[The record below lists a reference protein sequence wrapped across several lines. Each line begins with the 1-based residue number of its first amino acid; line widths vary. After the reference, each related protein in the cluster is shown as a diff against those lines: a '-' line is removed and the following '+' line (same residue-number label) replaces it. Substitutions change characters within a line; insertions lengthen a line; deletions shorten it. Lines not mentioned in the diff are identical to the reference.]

1 MSSVVFMRG
10 VNVGGHKAFR
20 PSVLARQLAPL
31 RVVSVGAAGTFVL
44 HADVDE
50 TEIRSAFLKHLPFDA
65 QLMICPARDV
75 IDLVDLDPFS
85 DEASRKADGQFIS
98 VLEIRPRTRPRLPL
112 YVPEGRDWQVGVTA
126 VHGRFVA
133 TLLRRVGRTLLY
145 PNEVVEKRLG
155 VAATT
160 RGWQTILKVRQA
172 LRMESGLTAEGRKPR
187 SGRSGSR

>member
-1 MSSVVFMRG
+1 MRG

-20 PSVLARQLAPL
+20 PSVLAGQVAAL
-31 RVVSVGAAGTFVL
+31 RVVSVGAAGTFIVR
-44 HADVDE
+44 ADADE
-50 TEIRSAFLKHLPFDA
+50 TKIRSRFLKHLPFDA

-75 IDLVDLDPFS
+75 IELVELDLFS

-98 VLEIRPRTRPRLPL
+98 VLENRPRKRPRLPF
-112 YVPEGRDWQVGVTA
+112 YVPESRDWQVGVTA
-126 VHGRFVA
+126 VHERFVA

-160 RGWQTILKVRQA
+160 RAWQTILKVRQA
-172 LRMESGLTAEGRKPR
+172 LEMESGLTAGGRKPR
-187 SGRSGSR
+187 PGRSGSR